1 MKEKLRENAKERKKG
16 GKVEE
21 IKKKK
26 RVKVDKLFSFA
37 KSISL
42 CIF

>member
-1 MKEKLRENAKERKKG
+1 MQRKEKKGDKWRKL
-16 GKVEE
+16 
-21 IKKKK
+21 KKN

-42 CIF
+42 CLS